1 MSRSPKSLI
10 YVVLGMV
17 MVVTTLFTFLNPTL
31 CTSGCG
37 NLTQPLF
44 HFLYVVLGP
53 WGPRLLLF
61 IAAIFFFWAA
71 ASAQD

>member
-1 MSRSPKSLI
+1 MLRSPKRLI

-17 MVVTTLFTFLNPTL
+17 MVATTLFTFVNPTL
-31 CTSGCG
+31 CTNGCG
-37 NLTQPLF
+37 NLTEPLF
-44 HFLYVVLGP
+44 QFLYAVLGP

-61 IAAIFFFWAA
+61 IAAILFFWAA